1 MSCNFLL
8 LLKKFRE
15 DNEMLYNAML
25 ELISAF
31 QNVKKDGCDDQQ
43 GLTTKIEL
51 MIHSVKPNFNKNLGP
66 VHNYNK
72 DKLSQ

>member
-31 QNVKKDGCDDQQ
+31 QNVKKDGCDD
-43 GLTTKIEL
+43 
-51 MIHSVKPNFNKNLGP
+51 
-66 VHNYNK
+66 
-72 DKLSQ
+72 